1 MFRWK
6 RKAVYAVASMM
17 VVSIGIV
24 LADSGA
30 NHQTKQ
36 TLPIVLGTSGG
47 NVNNISRAFCCSGT
61 LGSLVT
67 KNSVNYILS
76 NNHILADSDTGS
88 VGDNI
93 SQPGL
98 VDVGCNASQTNTVA
112 HLSQSIPL
120 GTQNVDAAIAQVVG
134 GAVDPG
140 GAILDF
146 GSTANSSAP
155 PASSTATPTISMT
168 VAKSGRTTGLTCA
181 SISSTNTNVNVQYQ
195 RGCGKGK
202 KFVISYVNQVV
213 INSSSFSAGGDSGS
227 LIVAQAT
234 AEPVALLYAGSST
247 TTIGNPIQDV
257 INALG
262 VSFVGGANHGV
273 SGCPAG
279 GTASATAAR
288 EPMPGSMGRAVLAK
302 EKHADRLM
310 QDPAVLGVG
319 VGADPDDPNQSVVV
333 IYLEQGRAHAP
344 VPAQL
349 DGVRTHVIRTDE
361 FRAYGWNEPEARLR
375 PCSDPR
381 FTELLRRVG
390 LPP

>member
-1 MFRWK
+1 MSRWN
-6 RKAVYAVASMM
+6 RIAIYAVALTM
-17 VVSIGIV
+17 VASIGIV

-36 TLPIVLGTSGG
+36 TLPIALGTSGG
-47 NVNNISRAFCCSGT
+47 NVNNISRLFCCSGT

-67 KNSVNYILS
+67 KNSVNYVLS

-98 VDVGCNASQTNTVA
+98 VDVGCNANQTNTVA
-112 HLSQSIPL
+112 DLSEFIPL
-120 GTQNVDAAIAQVVG
+120 GTKNVDAAIAQIVS
-134 GAVDPG
+134 GAVDTS

-146 GSTANSSAP
+146 GSTANSSGP
-155 PASSTATPTISMT
+155 PASSTTTPAIAMT

-181 SISSTNTNVNVQYQ
+181 SIASTNTNVLVQYQ

-202 KFVISYVNQVV
+202 KFTITYLNQVL

-227 LIVAQAT
+227 LIVSSGTAQ
-234 AEPVALLYAGSST
+234 PVALLYAGSST

-257 INALG
+257 TTALG
-262 VSFVGGANHGV
+262 VSFVGGATHGIN
-273 SGCPAG
+273 CPAG
-279 GTASATAAR
+279 GAASPNAAR
-288 EPMPGSMGRAVLAK
+288 EPLPGSMGRAVLAK

-310 QDPAVLGVG
+310 QDPTVLGVG
-319 VGADPDDPNQSVVV
+319 VGADPDDPNEAVVV

-344 VPAQL
+344 LPARL

-375 PCSDPR
+375 PCSAK
-381 FTELLRRVG
+381 
-390 LPP
+390 